1 MTPELLEK
9 VDMNSVIKQYEIPIN
24 EFIDAINE
32 RGTVHAK
39 LIASYVVDGYHHIE
53 VEYTILEKAKMIK
66 MDYDPETFKFA
77 DTK

>member
-1 MTPELLEK
+1 L
-9 VDMNSVIKQYEIPIN
+9 
-24 EFIDAINE
+24 
-32 RGTVHAK
+32 HAK